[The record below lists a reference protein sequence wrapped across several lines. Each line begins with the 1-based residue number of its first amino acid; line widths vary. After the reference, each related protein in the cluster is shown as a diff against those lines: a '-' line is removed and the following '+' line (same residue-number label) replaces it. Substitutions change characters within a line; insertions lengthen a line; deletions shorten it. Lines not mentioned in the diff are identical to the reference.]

1 MANTSVGNIFCSAIA
16 ATMLEGII
24 SMKNLIQ
31 STDTARFCGTL
42 PVAASGAPAPGW
54 KAAFSRSPITTE
66 ITVAR

>member
-1 MANTSVGNIFCSAIA
+1 M
-16 ATMLEGII
+16 

-54 KAAFSRSPITTE
+54 KSGVEEQARSGSRS
-66 ITVAR
+66 TVAR